1 MDPIKQW
8 QPKHKGEHNNDY
20 FNTTFHVI
28 SIRKINWLDNMFFI
42 KDDYIYNRSFTPQ

>member
-20 FNTTFHVI
+20 FNTTFHKT